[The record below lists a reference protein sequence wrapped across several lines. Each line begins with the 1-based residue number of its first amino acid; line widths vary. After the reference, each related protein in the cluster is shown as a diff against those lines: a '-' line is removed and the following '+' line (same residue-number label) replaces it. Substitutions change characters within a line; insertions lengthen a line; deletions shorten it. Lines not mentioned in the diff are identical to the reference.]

1 MRVIVFAFV
10 SILVIAGIACKP
22 AAAPVSVSDKPVSIN
37 DIRNTNVPIPPRKPF
52 QEMTFTPFDAKTNA
66 DGDERKLG
74 DLAGKVVVL
83 DFWATYCPPCLEA
96 IPHLNDLQAKY
107 KDNGLEIIGMHSDSD
122 DRLKV
127 PEFADRLKI
136 NYTLATPESAM
147 TNFVF
152 ATDTAIPQMLILDR
166 EGKLVTR
173 FTGYD
178 LKIKNDMDM
187 AIETALGITK
197 PTESAAKNP

>member
-1 MRVIVFAFV
+1 MKVIVFIVV
-10 SILVIAGIACKP
+10 SLFVIAGIACKP

-37 DIRNTNVPIPPRKPF
+37 DIRNTNVPMPPRKPF

-66 DGDERKLG
+66 DGEEKKLG

-107 KDNGLEIIGMHSDSD
+107 KDDGLEIIGMHSDSD

-127 PEFADRLKI
+127 PEFAERLQI
-136 NYTLATPESAM
+136 NYTLATPESAL

-152 ATDTAIPQMLILDR
+152 ATDTAIPQMLIFDR
-166 EGKLVTR
+166 EGKLITR

-178 LKIKNDMDM
+178 LKIKNDMDE
-187 AIETALGITK
+187 AIETALGKTA
-197 PTESAAKNP
+197 PKNP